1 MRAFEQFGLAA
12 VAVVA
17 GSCGDAGRADDSANE
32 GDTKPLDEI
41 IACAQ
46 PCARLIISPS
56 DDWSGPP
63 LPMSRRSTLGAISCM
78 RSDEPR
84 AEYPTRFDIDREA
97 QTVDFECDGEAG
109 LHLVGH
115 FSGITNFG
123 ESRAEGKFG
132 PDTRLVLSATGE
144 MAEWLG
150 EVMDPSGTDL
160 WRAYRQP
167 PQWFSWELGGV
178 AITSG
183 TVSIPDLAG
192 AEEVANFVQF
202 GFELYIPP
210 VAPPP

>member
-1 MRAFEQFGLAA
+1 MKAVGRLGLAA
-12 VAVVA
+12 VVVLA
-17 GSCGDAGRADDSANE
+17 GACGDDGGANE

-63 LPMSRRSTLGAISCM
+63 LPMSRRSTLGGISCM
-78 RSDEPR
+78 LPSEPR
-84 AEYPTRFDIDREA
+84 ADFPTRFDIDHEA

-123 ESRAEGKFG
+123 ESRAEGEFG

-144 MAEWLG
+144 MAGWLG
-150 EVMDPSGTDL
+150 EVMDPKGTDL
-160 WRAYRQP
+160 WREFDYRP
-167 PQWFSWELGGV
+167 RWYSWELGGV
-178 AITSG
+178 GIGDASDA
-183 TVSIPDLAG
+183 VPDLPDTG
-192 AEEVANFVQF
+192 DVASFVRF
-202 GFELYIPP
+202 EFELYLPP